1 MFALLFVGAVVGFR
15 AAAIG
20 FGFVPLELVSGGWQ
34 EDPWIW
40 LSPLASLFLPPDLLS
55 TVFNLVFLLIAGRY
69 VERAIGPIGLGLLF
83 VLAGYAGALGR
94 VLLTPQSP
102 IPSAGMD
109 PALFGVIGGYFM
121 LYGVPEALPT
131 WRGFGRAGQIA
142 SLALFWIAFQLVLA
156 LAAGTFDPST
166 GLVAPIFGLIAG
178 MLLAR
183 PLLAWRYRKA

>member
-1 MFALLFVGAVVGFR
+1 MFALLFVGAMVGFR

-20 FGFVPLELVSGGWQ
+20 FGFVPLEFASGAWRT
-34 EDPWIW
+34 DPWFW

-55 TVFNLVFLLIAGRY
+55 AVFNLVFLLIAGRY
-69 VERAIGPIGLGLLF
+69 VERAIGPIGLGVLF
-83 VLAGYAGALGR
+83 VFAGYAGALGR
-94 VLLTPQSP
+94 LVLTPQSP

-142 SLALFWIAFQLVLA
+142 SLALFWIAFQLILA

-166 GLVAPIFGLIAG
+166 GLVAPIFGLVAG

-183 PLLAWRYRKA
+183 PLLAWRYRGA